1 MALLMIPHDSLE
13 PQLAALLDPS
23 LRQDAAERVN
33 NAIIASRSKRT
44 IAGIRNLVKMRCWAE
59 NRSRELGL
67 PLPDR
72 LDIGLHGDELDSS
85 DQSGQ
90 SGENGHDPMVTT

>member
-13 PQLAALLDPS
+13 PQLAALLDPN

-59 NRSRELGL
+59 NKSRDLGL

-72 LDIGLHGDELDSS
+72 LDIGLRGDDVDSS
-85 DQSGQ
+85 DQSG
-90 SGENGHDPMVTT
+90 ENGQDPMVTT